1 MRNLFLGLI
10 VLIGLSTS
18 ACSDKG
24 KQLAASTDR
33 VAGYIGVG
41 LIIVDQQTSTG
52 QMSPETGVAIVTAL
66 RQVNTLN
73 GQLVTEAKKY
83 VDADGNLALTGD
95 GQQNLLNIL
104 ASSNGIINTL
114 VNDPRVL
121 NLSEPKRN
129 EIIAVAANLS
139 ATIASI
145 GELIK
150 TTKTI
155 KGGK

>member
-1 MRNLFLGLI
+1 MRKASFLILIAISTMFGGCSDEGKQFAATTDRIAGYVGTGLI
-10 VLIGLSTS
+10 L
-18 ACSDKG
+18 
-24 KQLAASTDR
+24 
-33 VAGYIGVG
+33 
-41 LIIVDQQTSTG
+41 VDQQTSTG
-52 QMSPETGVAIVTAL
+52 QMSAETGVAIVTAL

>member
-1 MRNLFLGLI
+1 MRQFILGLI
-10 VLIGLSTS
+10 VLVGLSGA
-18 ACSDKG
+18 ACNDKG
-24 KQLAASTDR
+24 RQLAASIDR
-33 VAGYIGVG
+33 IAGYVGVG
-41 LIIVDQQTSTG
+41 HIIVDQQTSTG
-52 QMSPETGVAIVTAL
+52 QMSAETGVAIVTAL

-129 EIIAVAANLS
+129 EVIAVAANLS

>member
-10 VLIGLSTS
+10 VLIGLSTV

-24 KQLAASTDR
+24 KQFAASTDR
-33 VAGYIGVG
+33 IAGYVGVG
-41 LIIVDQQTSTG
+41 LLIVDQQTSTG
-52 QMSPETGVAIVTAL
+52 QMSAETGVAIVTVL

-83 VDADGNLALTGD
+83 IDADGNLALTGD
-95 GQQNLLNIL
+95 GQQDLLKIL

-121 NLSEPKRN
+121 SLSESKRN

>member
-1 MRNLFLGLI
+1 MRNIFLALI
-10 VLIGLSTS
+10 VLIGLSS
-18 ACSDKG
+18 VACSDKG
-24 KQLAASTDR
+24 KQFAASTDR
-33 VAGYIGVG
+33 IAGYVGVG

-73 GQLVTEAKKY
+73 GQLVIEAKKY
-83 VDADGNLALTGD
+83 IDADGNLALTGD

-104 ASSNGIINTL
+104 ASSNVIINTL
-114 VNDPRVL
+114 VNDPRVS
-121 NLSEPKRN
+121 NLEDGKKAQ
-129 EIIAVAANLS
+129 IIAVTNNLS
-139 ATIASI
+139 ATIATI

-150 TTKTI
+150 TAKTI